1 MVKSND
7 SDEKRIKKI
16 VDDWGVIREA
26 NKILPKDDF
35 KLNLLNVIAE
45 LEDND
50 CHITRN
56 FPISQLHKVTGIKKH
71 IYRAYIDKISG
82 WRIHL
87 QYDKT
92 SNSLNLKQIVD
103 GQSHDDC
110 LKIIKSQIYRFD

>member
-7 SDEKRIKKI
+7 SDEKRIKKF

-50 CHITRN
+50 CHISRN
-56 FPISQLHKVTGIKKH
+56 FPISQLHKVTGIKN
-71 IYRAYIDKISG
+71 IYTELILIRLVAGEYI
-82 WRIHL
+82 
-87 QYDKT
+87 Y
-92 SNSLNLKQIVD
+92 NM
-103 GQSHDDC
+103 
-110 LKIIKSQIYRFD
+110 IKLVIL